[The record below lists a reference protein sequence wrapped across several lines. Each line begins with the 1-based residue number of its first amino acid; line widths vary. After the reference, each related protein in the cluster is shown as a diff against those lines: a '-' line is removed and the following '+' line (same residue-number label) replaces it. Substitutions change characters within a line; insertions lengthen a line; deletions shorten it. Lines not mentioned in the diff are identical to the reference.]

1 MLKMVD
7 LAGLEGVVSEFSP
20 GVFLQ
25 VYLFPCG
32 LPSWGMWLV
41 FSKVTPYLGLNVFSH
56 KLYLWAETH
65 SLAQRLLCSCFI
77 QLDIFMPKVR
87 FLNVYLF

>member
-41 FSKVTPYLGLNVFSH
+41 FSKVTPYLGVECVQQQVVSLGRDTLFGS
-56 KLYLWAETH
+56 ETLVLMFYPVGH
-65 SLAQRLLCSCFI
+65 IYAKS
-77 QLDIFMPKVR
+77 
-87 FLNVYLF
+87 